1 MEFSGE
7 DDQANSAGAYST
19 GSGRQQQQQECRIKH
34 LCLMI
39 RRESQIG
46 GVKHMCRVITLKSR
60 SGVGDG
66 PHLLMRWKIQVNPF
80 NLLLRCRCS

>member
-1 MEFSGE
+1 MKMTRRTVLGHIRLVAVFS
-7 DDQANSAGAYST
+7 NNNK
-19 GSGRQQQQQECRIKH
+19 SGRIKR

-46 GVKHMCRVITLKSR
+46 GVKQMYRVITLKSR

-66 PHLLMRWKIQVNPF
+66 PHLLMRWKIQVKLF
-80 NLLLRCRCS
+80 NLHLLCRCS